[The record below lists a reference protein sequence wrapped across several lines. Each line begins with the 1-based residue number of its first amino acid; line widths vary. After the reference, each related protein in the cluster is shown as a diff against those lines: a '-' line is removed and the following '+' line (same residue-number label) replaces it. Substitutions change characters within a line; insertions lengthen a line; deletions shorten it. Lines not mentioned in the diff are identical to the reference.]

1 MHCVTV
7 VLPFHYFRVWRCMHC
22 IFIDPL
28 PSISSM
34 ILGARMALL
43 SSLAAVAAAPA
54 AVFFLHESSWWTV
67 RRGRLLNP
75 WPLVHDGVVYAACE
89 VVLPVACRHQRGNL
103 LAGARSEVALGAL
116 EGRATRQHI
125 LRRYGCVAAQLDG
138 VLMSPQGGA
147 GSSAGCARCAVGA
160 RRLSGVLSACG
171 HFDSFDVLTLLCPLL
186 TRLHRQCSMHS
197 C

>member
-1 MHCVTV
+1 M
-7 VLPFHYFRVWRCMHC
+7 
-22 IFIDPL
+22 
-28 PSISSM
+28 
-34 ILGARMALL
+34 
-43 SSLAAVAAAPA
+43 
-54 AVFFLHESSWWTV
+54 
-67 RRGRLLNP
+67 
-75 WPLVHDGVVYAACE
+75 
-89 VVLPVACRHQRGNL
+89 
-103 LAGARSEVALGAL
+103 LGAL

-197 C
+197 CYHLTLAALLRLSGVSVVLSLLPLLPMASCHELCSMVPSAQLHGVHRLHLCIDEWGCGPGRDEARGLRGWISHTVCNCVVQVGVA